1 MFNSTTGGYSL
12 ADIAAATR
20 GGSYGGSGNGFFG
33 DSGWWIILLFL
44 FALGGWGNNGNWGNG
59 GGMSGA
65 PVMIDNTITRGLDT
79 QDIRNGI
86 ADLTASTANGF
97 YNLNTSIAGV
107 NANVAAGTAA
117 IQHDLCDSALANCQ
131 STNSILSA
139 INSGTV
145 AGMQNTFTLAQ
156 QMNSMQAAQQ
166 LANCQTDQMISSA
179 LAQLDYN
186 IATENCA
193 DRTALATGVRDI
205 IDANNANT
213 RSILDFL
220 VQDRIS
226 ALQSENAA
234 LKMQASQA
242 DQNAYL
248 ISQLRP
254 TPVPAFPASNLYGYA
269 NSCGCNTGC
278 GCGSYGTLVG

>member
-1 MFNSTTGGYSL
+1 ML
-12 ADIAAATR
+12 
-20 GGSYGGSGNGFFG
+20 
-33 DSGWWIILLFL
+33 
-44 FALGGWGNNGNWGNG
+44 
-59 GGMSGA
+59 
-65 PVMIDNTITRGLDT
+65 
-79 QDIRNGI
+79 
-86 ADLTASTANGF
+86 
-97 YNLNTSIAGV
+97 
-107 NANVAAGTAA
+107 
-117 IQHDLCDSALANCQ
+117 
-131 STNSILSA
+131 
-139 INSGTV
+139 
-145 AGMQNTFTLAQ
+145 
-156 QMNSMQAAQQ
+156 
-166 LANCQTDQMISSA
+166 
-179 LAQLDYN
+179 
-186 IATENCA
+186 NCA

-269 NSCGCNTGC
+269 SGCGCNTGC
-278 GCGSYGTLVG
+278 GCGNYGTLVG